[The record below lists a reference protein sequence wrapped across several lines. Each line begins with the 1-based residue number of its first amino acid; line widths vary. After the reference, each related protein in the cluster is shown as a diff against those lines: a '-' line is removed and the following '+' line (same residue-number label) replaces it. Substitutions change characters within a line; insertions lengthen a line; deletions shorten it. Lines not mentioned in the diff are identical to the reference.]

1 MQNQSNLPPY
11 IANQPLSIVPIT
23 MQQANRTQIVLTPIS
38 RNLVKSPLSVSGVNP
53 IQIVYPY
60 TNQIHQHPQTVVNQ
74 KQPIEIN
81 TKPPEKLVLNK
92 ENVFYE
98 TEKKPKQLRAVAKNV
113 VNEPTKSPIR
123 LIRNHEKETF
133 KDGVII
139 YNIFIA

>member
-1 MQNQSNLPPY
+1 MQNHSNLPPY

-23 MQQANRTQIVLTPIS
+23 TQQANRTQIVLTPIS

-60 TNQIHQHPQTVVNQ
+60 TNQIQQSQTVVNQ

-123 LIRNHEKETF
+123 FIRNHEKETF

-139 YNIFIA
+139 YNILIA

>member
-1 MQNQSNLPPY
+1 MQNHSNLPPY

-23 MQQANRTQIVLTPIS
+23 TQQANRTQIVLTPIS

-60 TNQIHQHPQTVVNQ
+60 TNQIQQSQTVVNQ

-98 TEKKPKQLRAVAKNV
+98 TEKKPKQSRAVAKNV

-123 LIRNHEKETF
+123 FIRNHEKETF

-139 YNIFIA
+139 YNILIT